1 MKNLER
7 FNENYSSLD
16 KDLANTSFKDDLK
29 TVKQVLTNLS
39 DVQLNISSSIVE
51 NLAKL
56 NSEEKTFNMRV

>member
-16 KDLANTSFKDDLK
+16 EDLANTSFKDDLK
-29 TVKQVLTNLS
+29 TVKRFLGNRRM
-39 DVQLNISSSIVE
+39 